1 MIDQLVVARGKSLEV
16 MPGKLLEV
24 MPGKSLEAATS
35 YKVLLEVI
43 YWELTY
49 LETFLLVKF
58 LEGIQKIFDDYEER
72 LMIEFNVTFAQA
84 SAS

>member
-1 MIDQLVVARGKSLEV
+1 MNEHLLLLIKMIDQLVVARGKSLEV

-43 YWELTY
+43 H
-49 LETFLLVKF
+49 
-58 LEGIQKIFDDYEER
+58 
-72 LMIEFNVTFAQA
+72 
-84 SAS
+84 